1 MSMIFLL
8 FKKKR
13 SNDCLPDHHMV
24 CTPCNRHKYTIITT
38 APPSHTHTHT
48 LPPPA
53 LVSAEQCEAERTQ
66 IRAKR

>member
-1 MSMIFLL
+1 MIFLL
-8 FKKKR
+8 FKKKG

-24 CTPCNRHKYTIITT
+24 CSPWSRHKYTIITT
-38 APPSHTHTHT
+38 RSPFPHTHK